1 MTDTAERRLQALPLG
16 RPPRFQDP
24 VTIPPFT
31 AERKLA
37 TAIQRLMAHH
47 NTTKSEILRRAVKI
61 GLRTMINDLKR
72 EREANR

>member
-1 MTDTAERRLQALPLG
+1 MMTDTAERRLQALPLG

-47 NTTKSEILRRAVKI
+47 NTTKSEILRRAVTK
-61 GLRTMINDLKR
+61 GLKQMLAEMKG
-72 EREANR
+72 EG